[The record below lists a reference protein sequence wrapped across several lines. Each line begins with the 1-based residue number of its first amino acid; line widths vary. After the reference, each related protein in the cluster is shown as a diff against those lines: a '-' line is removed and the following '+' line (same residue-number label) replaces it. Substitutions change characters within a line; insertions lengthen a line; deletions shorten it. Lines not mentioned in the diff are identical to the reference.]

1 MNRDKFITFKFDKEK
16 CQKQESSKRS
26 IEGLSTTFGNKDLDD
41 DIIESF
47 AWDEQLAE
55 GGGTL
60 VVKALWQHQSFS
72 PIGLVDITK
81 VDVGLFSVMNM
92 TPDVQQANE
101 GLASAKFGAI
111 DAFSIG
117 FRILEEHFDANRQAN
132 IITKARLREVSL
144 VTFEANPLAKIS
156 DVKSVKDVAM
166 LKRQLERCLR
176 DVGNVS
182 KSFAESIIANG
193 FNGLGELVEHKDS
206 KERKLLIKHLKNL
219 EHT

>member
-16 CQKQESSKRS
+16 CQKQESSKRT
-26 IEGLSTTFGNKDLDD
+26 IEGLSTTFGNKDLDL

-55 GGGTL
+55 HDNL

-72 PIGLVDITK
+72 PIGLVDIKK
-81 VDVGLFSVMNM
+81 VKEGLFAVMNM
-92 TPDVQQANE
+92 TPDVQQADE

-117 FRILEEHFDANRQAN
+117 FRVLEEHFDANRQAN

-193 FNGLGELVEHKDS
+193 FNGLGELVEHQNS
-206 KERKLLIKHLKNL
+206 KERQLLIKHLLNL